1 MKRIYTFLIAAVCT
15 LSANAQLS
23 GDGYYRAQSSEQG
36 RYINVMDNRGSVNL
50 QTTDA
55 DMGALCTR
63 LGFENIVSDPAS
75 IIYIKKM
82 TTGYDF
88 QTQGTGSYAIISY
101 EVKLTDM
108 GDNKYWCSASHAGMT
123 KYLAD
128 ELILEY
134 MATEEEKQKGHLVT
148 NITPDY
154 QGGKYL
160 DWNIIPVSAEGSYFG
175 LQPSVAAGDSYYQ
188 TFYAAFPFTFYSEG
202 MTAYYVSEIREAAG
216 KVIIEEVTGGVPAS
230 TPVIIKCSAQD
241 AASNKLNVGASASG
255 TTSGNKLTG
264 NYFCNPDA
272 GSHTNV
278 VAFDP
283 TTMRVLGTAAD
294 GSLAFVNN
302 VDLAYIPANTA
313 YITVSA
319 AAPAVMKVVTA
330 DQADGITLQADNK
343 EMFYGDAV
351 PSLTYSII
359 EGEPQGTPELSCE
372 ATSTSNAGTY
382 PIKMAKGSLTNNNI
396 TLLDG
401 TLTIAKAPLTI
412 TATSFTITQGEALPT
427 YTVVYD
433 GFKNSE
439 TEDVLIK
446 KPTVTCTATAT
457 SAPGTYEITVSGAEA
472 TNYEMYYVP
481 GVLTIAE
488 ASAIQTVAGDS
499 KRADVYDMSGRRV
512 REQATTLE
520 GLSKGIY
527 IINGRKV
534 VKQ

>member
-1 MKRIYTFLIAAVCT
+1 MNRIYTLLIAAVCT
-15 LSANAQLS
+15 LSASAQLT
-23 GDGYYRAQSSEQG
+23 GDGYYRAQSSEQQ

-50 QTTDA
+50 ATTDA

-88 QTQGTGSYAIISY
+88 QTQGTSTYSIISY
-101 EVKLTDM
+101 EIKLSDM

-148 NITPDY
+148 NISPGTAY
-154 QGGKYL
+154 EKYL

-175 LQPSVAAGDSYYQ
+175 LQPSIAVGDSYYQ

-216 KVIIEEVTGGVPAS
+216 KVIIEEVTGGVPTS

-255 TTSGNKLTG
+255 TASGNKLTG
-264 NYFCNPDA
+264 VYFCNPDA

-278 VAFDP
+278 IEFDP
-283 TTMRVLGTAAD
+283 ATMRVLGKASD

-302 VDLAYIPANTA
+302 VELAYIPANTA
-313 YITVSA
+313 YITVSES
-319 AAPAVMKVVTA
+319 APAVMKVVTA

-351 PSLTYSII
+351 PSLTYSTL
-359 EGEPQGTPELSCE
+359 EGEPQGAPELTCE
-372 ATSTSNAGTY
+372 ATATSNVGTY

-401 TLTIAKAPLTI
+401 TLTIAKTPLTI

-427 YTVVYD
+427 YTVTYD

-472 TNYEMYYVP
+472 TNYDMYYVA

-488 ASAIQTVAGDS
+488 ASAIQTIAGDS

-534 VKQ
+534 VK

>member
-1 MKRIYTFLIAAVCT
+1 MNRIYTLLIAAVCT
-15 LSANAQLS
+15 LSASAQLT
-23 GDGYYRAQSSEQG
+23 GDGYYRAQSSEQQ

-50 QTTDA
+50 ATTDA

-88 QTQGTGSYAIISY
+88 QSQGTGVYSIISY
-101 EVKLTDM
+101 EVKLSDM

-128 ELILEY
+128 EIINF
-134 MATEEEKQKGHLVT
+134 MSTDEEKEKGKLVT
-148 NITPDY
+148 NVNPGTAY
-154 QGGKYL
+154 EKYL

-175 LQPSVAAGDSYYQ
+175 LQPSVAVGDSYYQ

-216 KVIIEEVTGGVPAS
+216 KVIIKEITGGVPSS
-230 TPVIIKCSAQD
+230 TPVIVKCSAQE

-255 TTSGNKLTG
+255 TASGNKLTG
-264 NYFCNPDA
+264 VYFCNPDA
-272 GSHTNV
+272 GEKHTNV

-283 TTMRVLGTAAD
+283 ITMRVLGKAED

-302 VDLAYIPANTA
+302 VELAYIPANTA

-319 AAPAVMKVVTA
+319 SAPAVMKVVTA

-351 PSLTYSII
+351 PSLTYSIL
-359 EGEPQGTPELSCE
+359 EGEPQGTPELTCE
-372 ATSTSNAGTY
+372 ATATSNVGTY

-401 TLTIAKAPLTI
+401 TLTIAKTPLTI

-427 YTVVYD
+427 YTVTYD

-472 TNYEMYYVP
+472 TNYEMYYVA

-488 ASAIQTVAGDS
+488 ASAIQTIAGDS
-499 KRADVYDMSGRRV
+499 KRADIYDMSGRRV
-512 REQATTLE
+512 REQTTTLE

-527 IINGRKV
+527 IHNGRKII
-534 VKQ
+534 VK